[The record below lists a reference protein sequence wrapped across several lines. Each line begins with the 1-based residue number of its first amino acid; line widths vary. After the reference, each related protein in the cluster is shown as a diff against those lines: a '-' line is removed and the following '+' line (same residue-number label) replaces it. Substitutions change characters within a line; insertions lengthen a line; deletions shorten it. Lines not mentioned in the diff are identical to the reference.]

1 MNAHTAI
8 EHAALNIPS
17 LQDQVSDA
25 EWQLRCDLAA
35 AYRLVALY
43 GWSDLVFTHISAR
56 VPGPEHH
63 FLINPYGLMFDEI
76 TASSLVKVDQAG
88 NKLSDS
94 PFLVNPAGFT
104 IHSAVHMARDD
115 AQCVIHT
122 HTLAGMAVAAC
133 ERGLLQLNQIS
144 AEFHEGVGYHAYE
157 GVATNL
163 EERNRIQAAL
173 GQKAAL
179 ILRHHG
185 LLSVGPTVADAFY
198 VMYYLNRACEIQLAC
213 AQMAALGSLAGAVT
227 EIKPAV
233 SDHVRQQLAR
243 AQQERPLIWAAWL
256 RQLERTNASYKN

>member
-1 MNAHTAI
+1 MSKSMTA
-8 EHAALNIPS
+8 
-17 LQDQVSDA
+17 A
-25 EWQLRCDLAA
+25 EETRLRRDLAA
-35 AYRLVALY
+35 AYRLAARFGWDDTLY
-43 GWSDLVFTHISAR
+43 THFSVRLPSSAGQER
-56 VPGPEHH
+56 
-63 FLINPYGLMFDEI
+63 FLLNPFGLMFDEVR
-76 TASSLVKVDQAG
+76 ASDLIVVNMQGQIVQG
-88 NKLSDS
+88 NAK
-94 PFLVNPAGFT
+94 FNPAGFT